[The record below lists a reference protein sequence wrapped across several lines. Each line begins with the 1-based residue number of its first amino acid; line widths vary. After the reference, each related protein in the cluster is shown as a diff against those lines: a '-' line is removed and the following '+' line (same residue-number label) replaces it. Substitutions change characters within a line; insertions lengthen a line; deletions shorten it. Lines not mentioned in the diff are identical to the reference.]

1 MVPPTPRR
9 TWRSPHPAMRNRL
22 HPRPTLHP
30 HREQDVDT
38 RLLYIA
44 YARQPLNLLLT
55 VVTVLLI
62 RWLIWPSF
70 PSPVMT
76 AWLLALLAS
85 AGASYTVCIAFQ
97 RAQPG
102 AHSLARW
109 QHLLTAQALC
119 NGAAWAVGPTLLVHR
134 AQGAELALLTCIPLV
149 ACAVASISVAEHRP
163 AMQAFLAMVLLPPAL
178 TLTLGT
184 QYDPL
189 DQLIGAVLLFGL
201 GALVIVGR
209 NVHRSMRN
217 LLTSQAQ
224 MRAILN
230 ASQDAIIGLDD
241 LGRITDWNLRA
252 EMVFGHP
259 QSEILGRPFDSMLI
273 PERFRSAYRE
283 TKAQFLA
290 TGNGERMNQRIA
302 TTALR
307 RDGTEFP
314 VEVAISPLKTG
325 RYYDFIAFITDITE
339 RKLAED
345 RMALFRRVFDASS
358 QCVIITDGVGNALYQ
373 NQAHALAL
381 GYSDDEIAG
390 QSFRR
395 AFPPAHAE
403 AYASSIMQAMVAGN
417 DWAGQLPFRCK
428 DGSQFTSTS
437 NIGQIRDATGKIQY
451 IFNIFSDFSQE
462 LARRHELAQAKEAAE
477 RANQAKSD
485 FLSSM
490 SHELRTPM
498 NAILGF
504 AQMLE
509 YDNDLNADQQDNVAE
524 ILKGGRHLLTLINE
538 VLDLAKIES
547 GHVNLSLEPV
557 DLELL
562 VEDCRQM
569 VQPLADARQIRL
581 HLHIPPGA
589 TVRADR
595 VRCKQA
601 LLNLLS
607 NAVKYN
613 RAEGEIRVAVQTTAP
628 GMLRISVTDTGA
640 GIAPARL
647 AELFLPFNRLGA
659 EFGSIEG
666 TGIGLT
672 ITRRLVD
679 LMGGEVGVDSQL
691 GVGTTFW
698 IDLPQDTSATDL
710 DPDSLYPSLA
720 PDAEAQRHCVLC
732 IDDNPVNLKLVAQAM
747 ALRPHIHLLT
757 AHTPE
762 LGLALARAHRP
773 DLVLLD
779 INMPGMD
786 GYQVLHLLQADAR
799 LHTIPAIAISANAMP
814 RDLARGMAAG
824 FADYLTKP
832 LDIGPFLQAVDR
844 NLASRTQDTAP

>member
-1 MVPPTPRR
+1 MPNRPYFRPP
-9 TWRSPHPAMRNRL
+9 L
-22 HPRPTLHP
+22 LP
-30 HREQDVDT
+30 HRDLDVDT
-38 RLLYIA
+38 RLLYTA

-76 AWLLALLAS
+76 TWLLALLVS
-85 AGASYTVCIAFQ
+85 AGASYAVCIAFQ

-102 AHSLARW
+102 AKSLLCW
-109 QHLLTAQALC
+109 QHLLTAQAVC
-119 NGAAWAVGPTLLVHR
+119 NGGAWAIGPTLLVHQ

-149 ACAVASISVAEHRP
+149 ACAVAAISVAEHRP
-163 AMQAFLAMVLLPPAL
+163 AMQSFLVMALLPTVL
-178 TLTLGT
+178 VLTLGT

-189 DQLIGAVLLFGL
+189 DPLIGVVLLFGL
-201 GALVIVGR
+201 GAMVIVGR
-209 NVHRSMRN
+209 NIHYSMRN

-224 MRAILN
+224 MRAIMDS
-230 ASQDAIIGLDD
+230 SQDAIIGLDD

-252 EMVFGHP
+252 ELIFGRP
-259 QSEILGRPFDSMLI
+259 QSEVLGQSFDNMLI
-273 PERFRSAYRE
+273 PERFRSTYRE

-307 RDGTEFP
+307 SNGTEFP
-314 VEVAISPLKTG
+314 VEVSISPLKTG
-325 RYYDFIAFITDITE
+325 RHYDFIAFITDITE

-345 RMALFRRVFDASS
+345 RMALFRRVFDTSS
-358 QCVIITDGVGNALYQ
+358 QCVVITDGNGDALYQ
-373 NQAHALAL
+373 NQAHALEL
-381 GYSDDEIAG
+381 GYSDKEIAG
-390 QSFRR
+390 QPFRQ
-395 AFPPAHAE
+395 ALPPDCAE
-403 AYASSIMQAMVAGN
+403 KYARTIMQAVQAGN
-417 DWAGQLPFRCK
+417 DWAGQLPFQRK

-437 NIGQIRDATGKIQY
+437 NIGQIRDTHGRIQY

-462 LARRHELAQAKEAAE
+462 LARRQELALAKETAE

-509 YDNDLNADQQDNVAE
+509 YDSDLNADQQDNVAE

-538 VLDLAKIES
+538 VLDLAQIES

-557 DLELL
+557 DLDHL

-581 HLHIPPGA
+581 HLHIAPHT

-613 RAEGEIRVAVQTTAP
+613 RTGGDIRVTVQNAAP
-628 GMLRISVTDTGA
+628 AMLRISVTDTGA
-640 GIAPARL
+640 GIAPAQL
-647 AELFLPFNRLGA
+647 AELFQPFNRLGA

-698 IDLPQDTSATDL
+698 IDLPQDTCETDVDL
-710 DPDSLYPSLA
+710 ASLYPSLP
-720 PDAEAQRHCVLC
+720 PDTVAQRYCVLC

-747 ALRPHIHLLT
+747 GLRPHIDLLT

-762 LGLALARAHRP
+762 LGLALAQAHLP

-786 GYQVLHLLQADAR
+786 GYQVLQVLQADAR
-799 LHTIPAIAISANAMP
+799 LQAIPAIAISANAMP
-814 RDLARGMAAG
+814 RDLERGMAAG
-824 FADYLTKP
+824 FTDYLTKP
-832 LDIGPFLQAVDR
+832 LDIGPFLRAVDR
-844 NLASRTQDTAP
+844 CLASRTLNDAP

>member
-1 MVPPTPRR
+1 
-9 TWRSPHPAMRNRL
+9 MRNPL
-22 HPRPTLHP
+22 HARSALHP
-30 HREQDVDT
+30 HRDLDVDT
-38 RLLYIA
+38 RLLYTA

-55 VVTVLLI
+55 VVTVVLI

-85 AGASYTVCIAFQ
+85 AGASYAVCIAFQ
-97 RAQPG
+97 RTQPS
-102 AHSLARW
+102 ADRLTLW

-119 NGAAWAVGPTLLVHR
+119 NGAAWAIGPSLLVHR

-149 ACAVASISVAEHRP
+149 ACAVATTSVAEHRP
-163 AMQAFLAMVLLPPAL
+163 AMQSFLVMALLPPVLA
-178 TLTLGT
+178 LTLGT
-184 QYDPL
+184 AYDPL
-189 DQLIGAVLLFGL
+189 DPLIGLVLLFGL
-201 GALVIVGR
+201 GAMVMVGR
-209 NVHRSMRN
+209 NIHRSMRN
-217 LLTSQAQ
+217 LLASQAQ

-241 LGRITDWNLRA
+241 LGHITDWNLRA
-252 EMVFGHP
+252 ELIF
-259 QSEILGRPFDSMLI
+259 GRPQGEMLGQSFDATLI

-307 RDGTEFP
+307 SNGAEFP

-325 RYYDFIAFITDITE
+325 RHYHFIAFVTDITE

-345 RMALFRRVFDASS
+345 RMALFRRVFDTSS
-358 QCVIITDGVGNALYQ
+358 QCVVITDGQGNALYQ

-381 GYSDDEIAG
+381 GYSDEEIIG

-395 AFPPAHAE
+395 ALPPDCAE
-403 AYASSIMQAMVAGN
+403 DYARSIMQAIRAGN
-417 DWAGQLPFRCK
+417 DWAGQLPFQRK

-437 NIGQIRDATGKIQY
+437 NIGQIRDVTGRIQY

-462 LARRHELAQAKEAAE
+462 LARRQELAQAKETAE

-509 YDNDLNADQQDNVAE
+509 YDSNLNADQQDNVAE

-538 VLDLAKIES
+538 VLDLAQIES

-557 DLELL
+557 DLGHLI
-562 VEDCRQM
+562 EDCRQM
-569 VQPLADARQIRL
+569 VQPLADARQIHL
-581 HLHIPPGA
+581 HLHIPPDT

-613 RAEGEIRVAVQTTAP
+613 RAGGDIRVTVQTTAP
-628 GMLRISVTDTGA
+628 ATLRISVADTGA

-647 AELFLPFNRLGA
+647 TELFQPFNRLGA

-666 TGIGLT
+666 SGIGLT

-679 LMGGEVGVDSQL
+679 LMGGEIGVDSQL

-698 IDLPQDTSATDL
+698 IDLPQDTSDTDI
-710 DPDSLYPSLA
+710 DSASLYPSLP
-720 PDAEAQRHCVLC
+720 PDSVAQRYCVLC

-747 ALRPHIHLLT
+747 GLRPHIDLLT

-762 LGLALARAHRP
+762 LGLALAQAHQP

-786 GYQVLHLLQADAR
+786 GYQVLRVLQADAR
-799 LHTIPAIAISANAMP
+799 LQAVPAIAISANAMP
-814 RDLARGMAAG
+814 RDLERGMAAG
-824 FADYLTKP
+824 FTDYLTKP
-832 LDIGPFLQAVDR
+832 LDISPFLRAVDR
-844 NLASRTQDTAP
+844 CLASRTPDTTP